1 MTIEI
6 RKPTPKQRATQ
17 QLITLFKDHAFYI
30 DQCSDS
36 RTDRFK
42 VFSVNRDGTTPIPD
56 EWGGAV
62 SVYRNGTTPFIW
74 NRTKLVALAT
84 GTRYNDRTETISL
97 PGYGYN
103 KAGHLK
109 DLIIMIAQQ
118 HDLHVD
124 FMN

>member
-1 MTIEI
+1 MSIEI
-6 RKPTPKQRATQ
+6 KKPTPKQRATQ
-17 QLITLFKDHAFYI
+17 QLTTLFKDHAFYI

-36 RTDRFK
+36 KTDRFK
-42 VFSVNRDGTTPIPD
+42 VFSVNRD
-56 EWGGAV
+56 
-62 SVYRNGTTPFIW
+62 GTTPFIW

-84 GTRYNDRTETISL
+84 GTRYNDRTQTISL

-109 DLIIMIAQQ
+109 DLIIMIAQK
-118 HDLHVD
+118 HDLHVA

>member
-6 RKPTPKQRATQ
+6 RTKQRATQ
-17 QLITLFKDHAFYI
+17 QLTTLFKDHAFYI
-30 DQCSDS
+30 CSDS

-42 VFSVNRDGTTPIPD
+42 VFSVNR
-56 EWGGAV
+56 
-62 SVYRNGTTPFIW
+62 TPFIW

-103 KAGHLK
+103 KADHLK
-109 DLIIMIAQQ
+109 DLILMIAQR
-118 HDLHVD
+118 HVD